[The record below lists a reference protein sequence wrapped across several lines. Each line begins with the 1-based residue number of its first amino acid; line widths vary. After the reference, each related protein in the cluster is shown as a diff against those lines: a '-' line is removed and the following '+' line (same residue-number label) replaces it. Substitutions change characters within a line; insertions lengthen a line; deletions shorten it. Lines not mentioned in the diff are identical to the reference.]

1 MSSPTRKT
9 FRVRFCV
16 TDWYSIDVE
25 AANPDSAIDVA
36 RHCYDQEGASH
47 KYGFVIDISRGGESD
62 WTAKEVQP

>member
-1 MSSPTRKT
+1 MTSPTRKT

-25 AANPDSAIDVA
+25 ATDPKAAIDVA

-47 KYGFVIDISRGGESD
+47 KYGFVFDIDRGGESD
-62 WTAKEVQP
+62 WAATEVQP

>member
-1 MSSPTRKT
+1 MTAITPKT

-47 KYGFVIDISRGGESD
+47 KYGFVYDIDRGGESD
-62 WTAKEVQP
+62 WTAEEVRP